1 MIEYSSSEMWPSSD
15 SWFVEYEI
23 MVDKEKEWRE
33 RTPSTPRTNLKL
45 TQDIISENVPEIL
58 IDDSMSD
65 FVSPKFAPEWTLS
78 G

>member
-1 MIEYSSSEMWPSSD
+1 MKPAGFFSSNDVIPTPRTNEM
-15 SWFVEYEI
+15 
-23 MVDKEKEWRE
+23 K
-33 RTPSTPRTNLKL
+33 STPRTNLKL